1 MKKKNKK
8 VQSTQ
13 KVAVLRSIK
22 PYWLYLILIGKK
34 ILEIGK
40 SRPQDENWDGR
51 VFLYCSMDMKSFRRI
66 PKQDQEWMQKYLGKV
81 ACMFVCDHIEDYQ
94 NMLIVDI
101 KNTSDELTIKPL
113 LDASQLTL
121 DELKDYTA
129 NQGPFDCVYAWHI
142 AGMVQHGYP
151 KELNEFHQRGYFAMY
166 EKYRKADDVEGFEK
180 HYEELY
186 QIKRPPQTYCYVEVR
201 DYE

>member
-1 MKKKNKK
+1 MKKKSKK

-40 SRPQDENWDGR
+40 SRPQSENWDGR
-51 VFLYCSMDMKSFRRI
+51 VFLYCSQDMRSFKRI
-66 PKQDQEWMQKYLGKV
+66 PKQDQEWMRQYLGKV
-81 ACMFVCDHIEDYQ
+81 ACMFICNEVEEYQQYSLSMKTEYDTKVLNSLIERSQ
-94 NMLIVDI
+94 VS
-101 KNTSDELTIKPL
+101 SDELREYTINL
-113 LDASQLTL
+113 
-121 DELKDYTA
+121 
-129 NQGPFDCVYAWHI
+129 GPFDSIFGWQI
-142 AGMVQHGYP
+142 NGMVQHGFP

-166 EKYRKADDVEGFEK
+166 EKYRKADDVESFEK

-186 QIKRPPQTYCYVEVR
+186 QIKRPPQTYCYVEVA
-201 DYE
+201 